1 MPGGVLA
8 LLSQRRLT
16 ADRSTGL
23 SVRLP
28 VHVEEL
34 TPAAL
39 RKAQQDTGHDVLVEF
54 YGKG

>member
-1 MPGGVLA
+1 MP
-8 LLSQRRLT
+8 QRRLT